1 MVVPVSEDRLLTQ
14 YENLSDVF
22 SKQNTDYKKQYSS
35 IYLIR
40 LKQMEGFLNER
51 IKRKWNNKY
60 PICQLHKLTETNYDK
75 CVVIGTLFKDQKLK
89 PSVLKQ
95 LAESNQ
101 LVAPPIVTHFSDDSD
116 VLYMEDELQRYK
128 LLGNISAAHIVTGI
142 TCALLGSDCGKGDF
156 MVDDYLFAGYAEQIP
171 RPLVNKSMLVCFL
184 SGLDFVNHAKLIQQ
198 LFAIRHYISESE
210 VVDSNRIVRI
220 IIAGNSVRTEVQK
233 KSSTMLSMTARVAE
247 SNDTIEAVQSF
258 DEYLSDLC
266 KVINV
271 DVMPGENDPSNY
283 ILPQKPMHYCMF
295 PRAGKQKTLNLV
307 SNPYYCSLDG
317 IRIFGTSGQPIN
329 DILRYSD
336 VDNGLDALE
345 NCLKWNHWAPT
356 APDTLGCFP
365 FYEKDPFIINDCP
378 HVVFAGN
385 QKQFETRIVNGDE
398 GQTVRL
404 ICVPEFV
411 KSSQA
416 VLLDLKTLECSTIK
430 FDISL

>member
-233 KSSTMLSMTARVAE
+233 KV
-247 SNDTIEAVQSF
+247 
-258 DEYLSDLC
+258 
-266 KVINV
+266 
-271 DVMPGENDPSNY
+271 
-283 ILPQKPMHYCMF
+283 PQ
-295 PRAGKQKTLNLV
+295 
-307 SNPYYCSLDG
+307 
-317 IRIFGTSGQPIN
+317 
-329 DILRYSD
+329 
-336 VDNGLDALE
+336 
-345 NCLKWNHWAPT
+345 
-356 APDTLGCFP
+356 CFP
-365 FYEKDPFIINDCP
+365 
-378 HVVFAGN
+378 
-385 QKQFETRIVNGDE
+385 
-398 GQTVRL
+398 
-404 ICVPEFV
+404 
-411 KSSQA
+411 
-416 VLLDLKTLECSTIK
+416 
-430 FDISL
+430 

>member
-1 MVVPVSEDRLLTQ
+1 
-14 YENLSDVF
+14 
-22 SKQNTDYKKQYSS
+22 
-35 IYLIR
+35 
-40 LKQMEGFLNER
+40 
-51 IKRKWNNKY
+51 
-60 PICQLHKLTETNYDK
+60 
-75 CVVIGTLFKDQKLK
+75 
-89 PSVLKQ
+89 
-95 LAESNQ
+95 
-101 LVAPPIVTHFSDDSD
+101 
-116 VLYMEDELQRYK
+116 
-128 LLGNISAAHIVTGI
+128 
-142 TCALLGSDCGKGDF
+142 
-156 MVDDYLFAGYAEQIP
+156 
-171 RPLVNKSMLVCFL
+171 
-184 SGLDFVNHAKLIQQ
+184 
-198 LFAIRHYISESE
+198 
-210 VVDSNRIVRI
+210 
-220 IIAGNSVRTEVQK
+220 
-233 KSSTMLSMTARVAE
+233 MTARVAE